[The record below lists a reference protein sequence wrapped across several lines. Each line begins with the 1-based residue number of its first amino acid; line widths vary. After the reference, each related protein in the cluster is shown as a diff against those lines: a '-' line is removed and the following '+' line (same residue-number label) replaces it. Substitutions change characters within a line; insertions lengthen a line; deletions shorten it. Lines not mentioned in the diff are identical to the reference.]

1 MKGKWLRRGMAV
13 GIAAA
18 LGNFCGCGLIIQ
30 PPILNTAIS
39 SVKPTQIQPSFLE
52 FPQTLPDSTLIVEA
66 IVHYQGRYWED
77 GSGDMVQDVAGIML
91 YNPTDRMIEFEAI
104 ALEQEGEQLYF
115 FAYQLPPQS
124 RCLVLE
130 RKRKTCEAQK
140 ISACRELST
149 RWGHQEFSRE
159 RVDYVGLG
167 PLLTI
172 VNRDSGQQ
180 EHITVRYKQYVKE
193 GDYYLG
199 GVAYSAHLFALQPEE
214 RRTVTPEHYH
224 AGKARIVAITVNA

>member
-1 MKGKWLRRGMAV
+1 MKGKWLRRGMVAGMAV
-13 GIAAA
+13 ILGSFGGCTPVVSPLATAATESS
-18 LGNFCGCGLIIQ
+18 IKPTEIQ
-30 PPILNTAIS
+30 PA
-39 SVKPTQIQPSFLE
+39 FLE
-52 FPQTLPDSTLIVEA
+52 FPQTLPDSALIVEE

-77 GSGDMVQDVAGIML
+77 GSGDMVENVAGIML
-91 YNPTDRMIEFEAI
+91 YNPTERMIEFEAI
-104 ALEQEGEQLYF
+104 ALEQDGEQLYF
-115 FAYQLPPQS
+115 FAYQLPPKS

-130 RKRKTCEAQK
+130 RKRKVCQPQK
-140 ISACRELST
+140 ITACRELST
-149 RWGHQEFSRE
+149 RWSHQELSRE

-172 VNRDSGQQ
+172 VNRDSDQQ